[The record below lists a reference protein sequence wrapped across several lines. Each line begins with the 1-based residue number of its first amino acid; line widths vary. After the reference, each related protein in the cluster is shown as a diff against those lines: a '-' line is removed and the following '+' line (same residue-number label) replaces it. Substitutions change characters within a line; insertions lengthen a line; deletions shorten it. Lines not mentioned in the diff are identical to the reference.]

1 MPHERVSQER
11 PAGPGSGWM
20 VLLVVLIVFAVGT
33 YWLASG
39 IRAHEF
45 ARVIGGIVAL
55 LVVTTAIA
63 GFFVNAPNEA
73 TVITLAGDYRGTA
86 LRNGFWWTNPFATKK
101 RISLRAR
108 TLNGEK
114 LKVNDKIGNPIEIAA
129 VVVWRVRETAHASF
143 DVDDYTQYV
152 NLQSETAVRHLA
164 SSYPYDAADDE
175 KSLRGATDELNVHL
189 QTEIQERVRPAGV
202 EVIEARLKD
211 LSYAPEIA
219 GEMLRRQQASAVVSA
234 RTKIV
239 EGAVGMVEHALEE
252 LSKSKLVTLDDER
265 RAAMVSNL
273 LVVLCSE
280 TGARP
285 VINTGTLYH

>member
-1 MPHERVSQER
+1 MLVLVLVFFA
-11 PAGPGSGWM
+11 AGT
-20 VLLVVLIVFAVGT
+20 F
-33 YWLASG
+33 WLASG
-39 IRAHEF
+39 IRASDLT
-45 ARVIGGIVAL
+45 RLIGGIVTL
-55 LVVTTAIA
+55 LAVTTAIA

-86 LRNGFWWTNPFATKK
+86 LRNGFWGTNPFATKK

-114 LKVNDKIGNPIEIAA
+114 LKVNDRIGNPIEIAA

-164 SSYPYDAADDE
+164 SSYPYDAAD
-175 KSLRGATDELNVHL
+175 ELNLHL
-189 QTEIQERVRPAGV
+189 QTEIQDRVRPAGV

-219 GEMLRRQQASAVVSA
+219 GEMLRRQQASAVVAA
-234 RTKIV
+234 RTTIV